1 MIILDILG
9 YALLSIGAFFF
20 FMGGL
25 GMLRMPDVFNR
36 LQAGTKATTL
46 GSFSVIL
53 GVGLINPQWLLKTVI
68 IVAFIAITNPVGS
81 SAIARTALKK
91 GITPIAY
98 EESHKEADG
107 LPEGGEE
114 E

>member
-91 GITPIAY
+91 GIIPITY
-98 EESHKEADG
+98 QESHKEPDG
-107 LPEGGEE
+107 LPKGGGEE
-114 E
+114 

>member
-9 YALLSIGAFFF
+9 YALLSVGAFFF
-20 FMGGL
+20 FLGGL

-53 GVGLINPQWLLKTVI
+53 GVGLINPQWLLKTII
-68 IVAFIAITNPVGS
+68 IVVFIAITNPVGS
-81 SAIARTALKK
+81 SVIARTALKK
-91 GITPIAY
+91 GITPITNL
-98 EESHKEADG
+98 ESQKKPDS

-114 E
+114 V

>member
-1 MIILDILG
+1 
-9 YALLSIGAFFF
+9 
-20 FMGGL
+20 
-25 GMLRMPDVFNR
+25 
-36 LQAGTKATTL
+36 
-46 GSFSVIL
+46 
-53 GVGLINPQWLLKTVI
+53 LKTVI

-98 EESHKEADG
+98 EESHKEAKG